1 MPSFKCSSTM
11 GMDCPFEVTRTTH
24 RELHQL
30 VIHHIHT
37 SHNVEVLPAEM
48 LLGVKSAIR
57 P

>member
-1 MPSFKCSSTM
+1 MPSFKCSSL
-11 GMDCPFEVTRTTH
+11 GRDCPFEVTRKTN

-30 VIHHIHT
+30 VIHHIHA
-37 SHNVEVLPAEM
+37 SHNVEVLPADT